1 MFWEAQPRFNRSEP
15 GGYFRGLYL
24 FIVILYKIYI
34 SIDVKFY
41 TESKKR

>member
-1 MFWEAQPRFNRSEP
+1 MVFEVQPRFNRSEP

-34 SIDVKFY
+34 SIDGKFY
-41 TESKKR
+41 TEYKKR